1 MPTCPR
7 PRTAVMI
14 IVLGTI
20 PLTLAACGSSSP
32 GTSPSSVSSVTSSV
46 SAPPVPMTDAPTP
59 AATSS
64 SPAPTATDVSP
75 AAAGATF
82 GPGCSKIP
90 TSGKGSFDGM
100 SADGVAT
107 AASNNPLLST
117 LVTAVKRA
125 GLVDTLNNTQAITVF
140 APDNDAFAA
149 LGKTTLTK
157 ALANKG
163 QLTKILTTHV
173 VKGRIAPADLAG
185 THQTLSGSSIT
196 VTGSGAD
203 FTVDGNAHVI
213 CGNVQTANATVYII
227 DHVLMPS

>member
-1 MPTCPR
+1 
-7 PRTAVMI
+7 
-14 IVLGTI
+14 
-20 PLTLAACGSSSP
+20 
-32 GTSPSSVSSVTSSV
+32 
-46 SAPPVPMTDAPTP
+46 
-59 AATSS
+59 
-64 SPAPTATDVSP
+64 
-75 AAAGATF
+75 
-82 GPGCSKIP
+82 
-90 TSGKGSFDGM
+90 M
-100 SADGVAT
+100 STDGVAT

-125 GLVDTLNNTQAITVF
+125 GLVDTLNNTEDITVF

-185 THQTLSGSSIT
+185 THQTLSGSSDHRHRLRRGLHGQRQRA
-196 VTGSGAD
+196 V
-203 FTVDGNAHVI
+203 V

-227 DHVLMPS
+227 DHVLMPG